1 MQDFLLSA
9 TVYLAAAVI
18 AVPIAKR
25 LGLGSVLGYLIAG
38 VVIGPSVLG
47 VVGAEGQ
54 DVMHAAEF
62 GVVMMLFVIGLELE
76 PALLWRLRGAL
87 LGLGGA
93 QVVITMLAVAG
104 ILAAFGFAWQE
115 GLATGAI
122 LALSSTAIVLQSLQ
136 EKGWMRSDAG
146 EKSFAVLLF
155 QDLAVIPILALL
167 PLLATQ
173 AVVAGGDGH
182 GAGAWAEH
190 LPGWQRALVTFGAVA
205 AIVGVGRLVVPP
217 AFRSIAKARLRET
230 FTAAALLLVI
240 GIAVLMQLVGLSP
253 ALGTFLGGV
262 VLATSEFRHELESDV
277 EPFKGLLLGVFFIA
291 VGASI
296 DFGLI
301 GERLLLVSG
310 AVVGLVALKFAVL
323 WGIGRVAGMARDQ
336 HLLFALALAQGGE
349 FGFVLVSFATQ
360 NGVLGEAVSGVLV
373 AAIALSMAATPLL
386 LLFWERVIAP
396 RAQAASRPV
405 RAMDR
410 PESEHP
416 VLIVGFG
423 DFGSSVGRLL
433 TAAGVECTVLDLDA
447 DRVDVLR
454 RLGLRVY
461 FGDASREDL
470 LRSAGIER
478 ARLVILCV
486 GDAAAN
492 LELARRISHAFPH
505 VRVLARAAGRLS
517 AYELYEAGVAHVYRE
532 SVDAAVR
539 LGADALQALGWRA
552 HASWRLAQAFRK
564 RDEANTQRL
573 ASIFRDQEAHL
584 SEARAAIRDLER
596 TLRDD
601 RLSPAVQDEAAW
613 DAESLRREFKG
624 MTDGKPPVP
633 Q

>member
-1 MQDFLLSA
+1 MQSFLVAA

-18 AVPIAKR
+18 AVPVAKR

-47 VVGAEGQ
+47 FVGAEGQ

-93 QVVITMLAVAG
+93 QVGFTAAAVAG
-104 ILAAFGFAWQE
+104 VAVLAGLSWQA
-115 GLATGAI
+115 GVATGAI

-136 EKGWMRSDAG
+136 EKGWMKSDAG

-173 AVVAGGDGH
+173 AVAVSGDTH

-217 AFRSIAKARLRET
+217 VFRSIAKARLRET

-240 GIAVLMQLVGLSP
+240 GIAVMMQLVGLSP

-296 DFGLI
+296 DFPLI
-301 GERLLLVSG
+301 GERL
-310 AVVGLVALKFAVL
+310 AVVLGATLGLIALKFAVL

-360 NGVLGEAVSGVLV
+360 NGVLGASESGVLV

-396 RAQAASRPV
+396 RTAAAAVSTRE
-405 RAMDR
+405 MDR
-410 PESEHP
+410 PDAEHP

-433 TAAGVECTVLDLDA
+433 AAAGVECTVLDLDA

-461 FGDASREDL
+461 FGDAAREDL

-478 ARLVILCV
+478 ARMVILCV
-486 GDAAAN
+486 GDPAVN
-492 LELARRISHAFPH
+492 LALARRMAHAFPH
-505 VRVLARAAGRLS
+505 VRILARAAGRLS
-517 AYELYEAGVAHVYRE
+517 AYELYEAGVQHVYRE

-564 RDEANTQRL
+564 RDDANARRL
-573 ASIFRDQEAHL
+573 AEIFRDREMHL

-596 TLRDD
+596 QLRDD
-601 RLSPAVQDEAAW
+601 RVAPPAADEAAW
-613 DAESLRREFKG
+613 DAESLRREFG
-624 MTDGKPPVP
+624 GPSDTA
-633 Q
+633 

>member
-1 MQDFLLSA
+1 MQGFLIAA

-18 AVPIAKR
+18 AVPVAKR

-47 VVGAEGQ
+47 FVGAEGQ

-62 GVVMMLFVIGLELE
+62 GVVLMLFVIGLELE

-93 QVVITMLAVAG
+93 QVALTTAVIAAAA
-104 ILAAFGFAWQE
+104 LAAGVAWRE
-115 GLATGAI
+115 SVASGVI

-146 EKSFAVLLF
+146 EKAFAVLLF

-173 AVVAGGDGH
+173 APVATADAH
-182 GAGAWAEH
+182 GTTAWIEH
-190 LPGWQRALVTFGAVA
+190 LAGWQRALVTVSAVA
-205 AIVGVGRLVVPP
+205 AIVGIGRLVVPP
-217 AFRSIAKARLRET
+217 AFRSIARARLRET

-262 VLATSEFRHELESDV
+262 VLATSEFRHELESDI

-296 DFGLI
+296 DFAFVAARLGTVLAVVAGLI
-301 GERLLLVSG
+301 
-310 AVVGLVALKFAVL
+310 ALKLAVL
-323 WGIGRVAGMARDQ
+323 WGIGRVAGMAAGQRW
-336 HLLFALALAQGGE
+336 LFALSLAQGGE
-349 FGFVLVSFATQ
+349 FGFVLVSFAAQ
-360 NGVLGEAVSGVLV
+360 SGVLGASVAGVLV
-373 AAIALSMAATPLL
+373 AGVALSMAATPLL

-396 RAQAASRPV
+396 RT
-405 RAMDR
+405 RAPSAPTREMDR
-410 PESEHP
+410 PDSEHP

-433 TAAGVECTVLDLDA
+433 GAAGVDCTVLDLDA

-454 RLGLRVY
+454 RLGLRVHY
-461 FGDASREDL
+461 GDASREDL
-470 LRSAGIER
+470 LRSAGIAR

-486 GDAAAN
+486 GDAAVN
-492 LELARRISHAFPH
+492 LALARQIRHAFPT
-505 VRVLARAAGRLS
+505 VRILARAAGRLS
-517 AYELYEAGVAHVYRE
+517 AYELYEAGVEHVYRE

-539 LGADALQALGWRA
+539 VGADALRALGWRA
-552 HASWRLAQAFRK
+552 HASWRLAQTFRK
-564 RDEANTQRL
+564 RDDANARRL
-573 ASIFRDQEAHL
+573 ADIFRDREAHL

-596 TLRDD
+596 QLREDHAA
-601 RLSPAVQDEAAW
+601 PASVDEAAW
-613 DAESLRREFKG
+613 DAESLRREFAAA
-624 MTDGKPPVP
+624 PPP
-633 Q
+633 TRT

>member
-1 MQDFLLSA
+1 MQGFLLSA

-47 VVGAEGQ
+47 FVGAEGQ

-62 GVVMMLFVIGLELE
+62 GVVLMLFVIGLELE

-93 QVVITMLAVAG
+93 QVVITMGAVAG
-104 ILAAFGFAWQE
+104 ILAAFGLAWQE
-115 GLATGAI
+115 GVATGAI

-136 EKGWMRSDAG
+136 EKRWMRSDAG

-173 AVVAGGDGH
+173 AVVAGGDSH

-190 LPGWQRALVTFGAVA
+190 LPAWQRALVTLGAVA

-230 FTAAALLLVI
+230 FTAAALLLVT

-262 VLATSEFRHELESDV
+262 VLATSEFRHELESDS

-310 AVVGLVALKFAVL
+310 AVVGLVALKFLVL
-323 WGIGRVAGMARDQ
+323 
-336 HLLFALALAQGGE
+336 
-349 FGFVLVSFATQ
+349 
-360 NGVLGEAVSGVLV
+360 
-373 AAIALSMAATPLL
+373 
-386 LLFWERVIAP
+386 
-396 RAQAASRPV
+396 
-405 RAMDR
+405 
-410 PESEHP
+410 
-416 VLIVGFG
+416 
-423 DFGSSVGRLL
+423 
-433 TAAGVECTVLDLDA
+433 
-447 DRVDVLR
+447 
-454 RLGLRVY
+454 
-461 FGDASREDL
+461 
-470 LRSAGIER
+470 
-478 ARLVILCV
+478 
-486 GDAAAN
+486 
-492 LELARRISHAFPH
+492 
-505 VRVLARAAGRLS
+505 
-517 AYELYEAGVAHVYRE
+517 
-532 SVDAAVR
+532 
-539 LGADALQALGWRA
+539 
-552 HASWRLAQAFRK
+552 
-564 RDEANTQRL
+564 
-573 ASIFRDQEAHL
+573 
-584 SEARAAIRDLER
+584 
-596 TLRDD
+596 
-601 RLSPAVQDEAAW
+601 
-613 DAESLRREFKG
+613 
-624 MTDGKPPVP
+624 
-633 Q
+633 

>member
-1 MQDFLLSA
+1 MQGFLLSA

-25 LGLGSVLGYLIAG
+25 FGLGSVLGYLLAG

-47 VVGAEGQ
+47 FVGAEGQ

-93 QVVITMLAVAG
+93 QVAATTLAVTGAMMAVG
-104 ILAAFGFAWQE
+104 LRWQE

-122 LALSSTAIVLQSLQ
+122 VALSSTAIVLQSLQ
-136 EKGWMRSDAG
+136 EKGWMKSDAG

-173 AVVAGGDGH
+173 AVVTTGDAH

-190 LPGWQRALVTFGAVA
+190 LPGWQRAGVTIAAVA
-205 AIVGVGRLVVPP
+205 AIIGVGRLVVPP

-262 VLATSEFRHELESDV
+262 VLATSEFRHELESDI
-277 EPFKGLLLGVFFIA
+277 EPFKGLLLGVFFMA

-296 DFGLI
+296 DFALV
-301 GERLLLVSG
+301 GERLGLVLG
-310 AVVGLVALKFAVL
+310 AVAGLIVLKFAVL

-360 NGVLGEAVSGVLV
+360 NGVLGASVTGVLV
-373 AAIALSMAATPLL
+373 AAIALSMAVTPLL
-386 LLFWERVIAP
+386 LVFWERVIAP
-396 RAQAASRPV
+396 RAQAAAGPT

-433 TAAGVECTVLDLDA
+433 GAAGVECTVLDLDA

-461 FGDASREDL
+461 FGDASREEL
-470 LRSAGIER
+470 LRSAGIEK

-486 GDAAAN
+486 GDAAVN
-492 LELARRISHAFPH
+492 LALAQRIAHAFPH
-505 VRVLARAAGRLS
+505 VRILARAAGRLS
-517 AYELYEAGVAHVYRE
+517 AYELYEAGVEHVYRE
-532 SVDAAVR
+532 SVDAAMR
-539 LGADALQALGWRA
+539 LGADALHALGWRA

-564 RDEANTQRL
+564 RDDANAKRL
-573 ASIFRDQEAHL
+573 SAIFRDSEAHL
-584 SEARAAIRDLER
+584 SEARAAIKDLER
-596 TLRDD
+596 QLREDRSAPASQDD
-601 RLSPAVQDEAAW
+601 AAW
-613 DAESLRREFKG
+613 DAESLRREFG
-624 MTDGKPPVP
+624 AGSGPRPE
-633 Q
+633 